1 MDRTVLPKLESWIT
15 GIYEIYYWSNGF
27 ARANRYIKT
36 MYVANGLALAPS
48 TPKFQLVPSKP

>member
-27 ARANRYIKT
+27 ARASVYLT
-36 MYVANGLALAPS
+36 G
-48 TPKFQLVPSKP
+48 TSKQCMWQMA